1 MERRPLIAGNW
12 KMYTTVQEARQ
23 LASAVVQAAA
33 KVSGRDVMIA
43 PPYTA
48 LAAVGTVL
56 AGTGVLLAAQNV
68 HWEAQGAFTGEI
80 SAAMLKDVGCG
91 MAIVGHSERRH
102 VFGETDFMINRRI
115 SGALQFGLIP
125 VLCIGETLTQRM
137 ADQAFKVLEDQVR
150 TGLAGL
156 DVTDGANL
164 VVAYEPVWAIG
175 TGKTATEAQAQE
187 AHSFIRNLLADI
199 YEKNIAAGI
208 RILYGGSVKPE
219 NIDILMQ
226 QDDIDGVLVGGAA
239 LRAESFERIICFQ
252 QVA

>member
-1 MERRPLIAGNW
+1 
-12 KMYTTVQEARQ
+12 MYTTVQEAKE
-23 LASAVVQAAA
+23 LASAVVGAAA

-48 LAAVGTVL
+48 LAAVGSVL
-56 AGTGVLLAAQNV
+56 AGSSGVLLGAQNV
-68 HWEAQGAFTGEI
+68 HWEEEGAFTGEI
-80 SAAMLKDVGCG
+80 SAAMLRDVGCA

-102 VFGETDFMINRRI
+102 VFGETDFMINSRI
-115 SGALQFGLIP
+115 KGGLQSGLIP
-125 VLCIGETLTQRM
+125 VFCIGETLKQRE
-137 ADQAFKVLEDQVR
+137 AGNTLKVLEDQVR
-150 TGLAGL
+150 AGLAGVE
-156 DVTDGANL
+156 VTDGSRL

-187 AHSFIRNLLADI
+187 VHAFIRSLLADM

-226 QDDIDGVLVGGAA
+226 QDDIDGALVGGAA
-239 LRAESFERIICFQ
+239 LKAESFERIICFQ
-252 QVA
+252 KTAY